1 MATKKKLSFEEAME
15 LLEENAELLKSGRLS
30 LEESVKAYENC
41 AKYHKLCTEILSEI
55 KQKIE
60 IYKPESDTVES
71 FED

>member
-1 MATKKKLSFEEAME
+1 MATKKLSFEEAMA
-15 LLEENAELLKSGRLS
+15 LLEENAGKLKSGRLS

-41 AKYHKLCTEILSEI
+41 AKYHKLCTEILADI

-60 IYKPESDTVES
+60 IYRPETDTVES

>member
-1 MATKKKLSFEEAME
+1 MNEEKLTFEEAME
-15 LLEENAELLKSGRLS
+15 LLEDNAEQLKSGRLS

-41 AKYHKLCTEILSEI
+41 AKYHKLCMDILSQI

-60 IYKPESDTVES
+60 VYRPETDSVES

>member
-1 MATKKKLSFEEAME
+1 MNEEKLTFEEAME
-15 LLEENAELLKSGRLS
+15 LLEDNAEQLKSGRLS

-41 AKYHKLCTEILSEI
+41 AKYHMLCMDILSQI

-60 IYKPESDTVES
+60 VYRPETDSVES

>member
-1 MATKKKLSFEEAME
+1 MNEEKLTFEEAME
-15 LLEENAELLKSGRLS
+15 LLEDNAEQLKSGRLS

-41 AKYHKLCTEILSEI
+41 AKYHKLCMDILSEI

-60 IYKPESDTVES
+60 IYRPETGTAEA

>member
-1 MATKKKLSFEEAME
+1 MNEEKLTFEEAME
-15 LLEENAELLKSGRLS
+15 LLEDNAEQLKSGRLS

-41 AKYHKLCTEILSEI
+41 AKYHRLCMDILSQI

-60 IYKPESDTVES
+60 VYRPETDSVES

>member
-1 MATKKKLSFEEAME
+1 MSNEKLTFEEAME
-15 LLEENAELLKSGRLS
+15 LLENNADKLKSGRLS

-41 AKYHKLCTEILSEI
+41 AKYHKICTEILSEI

-60 IYKPESDTVES
+60 VYRPDSDSVEP